1 MEGQRSFGV
10 PDMRLGRLP
19 RAESVVGRLLG
30 MPPPVIPIDFA
41 GGTKVTPRW
50 SNPPFEGHLPG
61 FKEHVV
67 VAHLGGHSRASVRTD
82 GRLHAA
88 ATVPGTV
95 SVCPR
100 GHDTARRSDGT
111 IEVVSLFLD
120 PDRLRS
126 CSDQVGRGQE
136 PEVLDR
142 LGFQDPKLFAVLRL
156 IGQEVPLSATP
167 SRLFVDHLI
176 DLLCLQ
182 LLRAHTSFPA
192 PTASRPSRGLAPW
205 QVKRVTAYMRDH
217 FADDIGL
224 QELADIV
231 RLSRFHFCSAFRMA
245 TGRTPYEWLT
255 RHRMDIAR
263 KLLADP
269 AMRVTDIALAVG
281 YQTPSAFAA
290 SFRRHV
296 GVAPTE
302 FRRGL

>member
-1 MEGQRSFGV
+1 MGLE
-10 PDMRLGRLP
+10 RLP
-19 RAESVVGRLLG
+19 RAESVVSRLLG
-30 MPPPVIPIDFA
+30 MPPPLIPLDPT

-50 SNPPFEGHLPG
+50 LNPPFEGRLPG

-67 VAHLGGHSRASVRTD
+67 VAHLGGHSQASVRTD
-82 GRLHAA
+82 GRLHTA

-100 GHDTARRSDGT
+100 GHDTVRRSDGA
-111 IEVVSLFLD
+111 IEVVSLFLE

-126 CSDQVGRGQE
+126 CSEQVARGQE

-142 LGFQDPKLFAVLRL
+142 LGFQDSKLFAILRL
-156 IGQEVPLSATP
+156 LGQEVPPNTVP
-167 SRLFVDHLI
+167 SRLFVEHLI

-182 LLRAHTSFPA
+182 LLRAHTSFPSPA
-192 PTASRPSRGLAPW
+192 RPTRGLAPW
-205 QVKRVTAYMRDH
+205 QVKRVTAYMREH
-217 FADDIGL
+217 FAQDIGL
-224 QELADIV
+224 QDLADIV
-231 RLSRFHFCSAFRMA
+231 RLSRFHFCSAFRIA
-245 TGRTPYEWLT
+245 TGHTPYEWLT
-255 RHRMDIAR
+255 RLRMEMAR

-269 AMRVTDIALAVG
+269 AMRITDIALAVG